1 MSELTVGW
9 LEQKVADLERRTV
22 NLEQRTRELELE
34 VAETWHR
41 CRELLEP
48 DTEPDAYDAGWHD
61 GVDHGYRLAER
72 EHEHDTTTAT

>member
-1 MSELTVGW
+1 MSDLTVGW

-41 CRELLEP
+41 CRELLELG
-48 DTEPDAYDAGWHD
+48 DQ
-61 GVDHGYRLAER
+61 
-72 EHEHDTTTAT
+72 